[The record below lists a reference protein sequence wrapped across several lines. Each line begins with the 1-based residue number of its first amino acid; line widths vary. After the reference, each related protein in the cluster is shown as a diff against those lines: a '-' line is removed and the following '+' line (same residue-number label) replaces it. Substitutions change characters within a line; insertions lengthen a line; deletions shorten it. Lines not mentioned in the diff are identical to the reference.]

1 MQKTREA
8 PAGAATDATAAT
20 GPNTT
25 AAGPDA
31 ATPDASWRPRPVLSA
46 AVRLLAYAAPIAAG
60 TLAVR
65 LVVPA
70 LTGGL
75 PRLAAAV
82 VALLLA
88 VIVSLLVSRL
98 SLRLMPLVVLL
109 RMTMLFPDRAPSRL
123 KVARRATSMREIT
136 KLLQSPKLTEHE
148 AAETMLSL
156 VTALGRHDRRTR
168 GHSERVRLFCDLLSR
183 ELDLSTA
190 DAGRLRWA
198 ALIHDI
204 GKLEVAA
211 SVLNKAGSLN
221 VDEWRQVK
229 RHPEAGAALAAP
241 LASWLGPWFSG
252 IAEHHERYDG
262 TGYPLGLAGGGISL
276 AGRAVAVVDAFET
289 MTAARSYKAARSTL
303 SARAELTHCAGTHFD
318 PAMVRAFLQIA
329 LPRLL
334 WSVGPLAFLV
344 NAPFL
349 RWLGE
354 GGVRVIDA
362 AAATTATATSA
373 AGITAVAV
381 AVGTLPA
388 GAASAAPHRPPTSV
402 VKVHAT
408 SLDKGTPRSSVVG
421 GGSDPGSGGLGSV
434 NGQPGDG
441 SGAGNGGHPGPATGA
456 EDPTAGS
463 TGTGS
468 PGSTG
473 GTSSGTAGGTAGG
486 STGGSGGGTGG
497 GTSGGSTGGV
507 GGAVGGTVGS
517 VTKTVGDTVGT
528 TVGAVGKTV
537 GGTLGALSGTG
548 SGSSGSGSGSSASG
562 SSGSGSTGSGSS
574 GSGSGTS
581 GTSGSGSSG
590 SGSSGSSGSG
600 SSGSG
605 SAGSGSGSLGG
616 AVTGIVCSLPL
627 ALCPHT
633 SH

>member
-1 MQKTREA
+1 MGRFVAETGHEGQWASR
-8 PAGAATDATAAT
+8 PWSAGALRILIVAVPVLVGSVMARLS
-20 GPNTT
+20 
-25 AAGPDA
+25 AGLV
-31 ATPDASWRPRPVLSA
+31 ASWGNRWA
-46 AVRLLAYAAPIAAG
+46 E
-60 TLAVR
+60 
-65 LVVPA
+65 
-70 LTGGL
+70 
-75 PRLAAAV
+75 AAAV
-82 VALLLA
+82 MAVAVVA
-88 VIVSLLVSRL
+88 SVLVSRL
-98 SLRLMPLVVLL
+98 TNRLMPLAMLL
-109 RMTMLFPDRAPSRL
+109 RMTMIFPDRAPSRI
-123 KVARRATSMREIT
+123 KVARRTTGIRDIEARLNSMRLAE
-136 KLLQSPKLTEHE
+136 QE
-148 AAETMLSL
+148 AATTMLAL
-156 VTALGRHDRRTR
+156 VTALGRHDRHTR

-441 SGAGNGGHPGPATGA
+441 SGAGNGGHPGPASGA

-473 GTSSGTAGGTAGG
+473 GPSSGTAGGTAGG

-548 SGSSGSGSGSSASG
+548 SGSSGSGSGSSGSG